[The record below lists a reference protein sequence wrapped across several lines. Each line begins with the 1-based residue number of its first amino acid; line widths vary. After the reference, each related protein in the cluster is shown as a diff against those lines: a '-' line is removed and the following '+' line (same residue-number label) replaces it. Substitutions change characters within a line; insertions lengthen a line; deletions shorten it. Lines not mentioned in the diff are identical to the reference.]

1 MARTIS
7 CDSFTWFILLSVG
20 LMFVAA
26 LLTRGN
32 GRSPTRVAERGVGH
46 LPAWP
51 DRIANR
57 ALGRLTVTG
66 PRCGRIR
73 LRESEIPGLEAYA
86 RQFEEA
92 IEKIRLRQ
100 QGSRRRGGR

>member
-7 CDSFTWFILLSVG
+7 CDALTWFILLSDG

-32 GRSPTRVAERGVGH
+32 GRSPTGVAERGVGG

-57 ALGRLTVTG
+57 APGRLTETG
-66 PRCGRIR
+66 PRCGRTGV
-73 LRESEIPGLEAYA
+73 RESAIPSLEGKVLPTG
-86 RQFEEA
+86 
-92 IEKIRLRQ
+92 II
-100 QGSRRRGGR
+100 